1 MHKALVILIVIASLV
16 AALVWSLFA
25 LSGAKRDARR
35 NAACYQSSLS
45 LVNFYLTR
53 DSLYAATQKAQYRTI
68 AELENERQDLIQE
81 LDNAKIRLRNIEN
94 ITHATTRTEYV
105 VRLDTVYVTKH
116 DTMQALSYSDKWL
129 TATILGDT
137 LSVVTRDS
145 LTVFLH
151 SRRRRFLFWTWNRY
165 TGSATVVSKNP
176 HTQIVNVETLTIEK

>member
-25 LSGAKRDARR
+25 LAGAKRDARR

-68 AELENERQDLIQE
+68 TELENERQDLIQE
-81 LDNAKIRLRNIEN
+81 LDNAKIRLRNIDN
-94 ITHATTRTEYV
+94 ITHAATRTEYV
-105 VRLDTVYVTKH
+105 VRLDTVFVATH
-116 DTMQALSYSDKWL
+116 DTTHVLSYSDKWL

-176 HTQIVNVETLTIEK
+176 HTRIMNVETLTVEK